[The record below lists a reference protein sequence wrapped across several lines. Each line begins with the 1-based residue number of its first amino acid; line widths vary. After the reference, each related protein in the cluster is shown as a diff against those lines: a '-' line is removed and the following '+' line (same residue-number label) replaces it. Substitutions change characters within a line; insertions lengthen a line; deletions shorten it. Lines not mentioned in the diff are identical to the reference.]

1 MRRAIVA
8 VGLAGVL
15 LAGAAP
21 ATGTF
26 PGRNGK
32 IVFSSARAIPGQ
44 PHADSGNAEI
54 YALDLLTGKRKNL
67 TRNARHDYAGVWS
80 PDGRFIAFVR
90 GENTDGGDIW
100 VMQADGRGQHRVGTG
115 PALTPAWSPDGS
127 TLAF

>member
-8 VGLAGVL
+8 VGLAGAL

-54 YALDLLTGKRKNL
+54 YALDLRTGKRKNL
-67 TRNARHDYAGVWS
+67 SRNARHDYAGGWG
-80 PDGRFIAFVR
+80 PGGPLIAFIR
-90 GENTDGGDIW
+90 GGNNDGG
-100 VMQADGRGQHRVGTG
+100 GNLG
-115 PALTPAWSPDGS
+115 
-127 TLAF
+127 